1 MGWIRTE
8 KKPPDGREATEF
20 KRSRHFLPLAALRR
34 TIALFRLL
42 RRWISRREWT
52 VRLLGLEVF
61 PAKPDAA
68 GVILLQI
75 DGLPRKQ
82 LERALARGKMP
93 FVRKLWKAGDH
104 RLESFYSGVPST
116 TPAVQAELFFGVRTA
131 VPAFAFRDSETGQ
144 TIEMI
149 QFSAAAKIEQA
160 CQTDGRGLL
169 EGGSAYCNIYAGG
182 ASEPHF
188 CASAMGA
195 RELLGHAGPG
205 RVILVALWNSMAV
218 IRSLGLLAAEFVVAI
233 SDFFRGILDGRS
245 VRAEFKLIPSRV
257 IVAVLI
263 RELIAIGVEADA
275 TRGLPIIHANFLGY
289 DEQSHGRG
297 PHSGMAHW
305 SLRQIDGAIA
315 RIVRAARAS
324 HRRDYQIWLYSD
336 HGQQA
341 STPYQDAQG
350 RTLEQVVHEFFE
362 HDARNN
368 QSAAAGQQEP
378 SMQGVRSQR
387 AGWLGG
393 SWAKRL
399 AELEET
405 LSATDRETAIERPTV
420 VAKGPLGHIYLPPGC
435 DADSKRRLAA
445 RLASEAHVPWVF
457 MPRESAGVQAWH
469 RESTYQLPEDAEAV
483 FGKSHP
489 FLPELPEDFERVCR
503 HRDAGDLIVSG
514 WHTDGS
520 TVTFVCE
527 FGSHGGPGLDETG
540 GFVMIPSEVR
550 MPASVPFAYWR
561 PSRLRQA
568 VLRAIDPEQARIEF
582 VESVQH
588 DHRIASLSASQTV
601 SLRVMTYNVH
611 SCFGTDGRLS
621 LARIARMIASCN
633 PDLVALQEVDVGR
646 MATGQVD
653 QAARLARE
661 LEMDYTFHP
670 SVVSG
675 SECYGNAILS
685 RVPIRVRRAGLLPV
699 LAGAPQWEPRGVVWV
714 TVETEEFRLQL
725 FATHLG
731 LNRRERQLQVASLLG
746 PDWLSHPE
754 CDGPVVLCGD
764 FNAHSTALIYRQ
776 LTARFRDA
784 QTAVANQRPRNTW
797 FSHYPLLRLDH
808 LFVSPE
814 LVVRSVQVPDTYL
827 ARVASDHRP
836 VIVDLEIN
844 ADAFQCGTSDPQA
857 GPADI
862 ENKPE

>member
-1 MGWIRTE
+1 MGWIRTK
-8 KKPPDGREATEF
+8 KKPPDAGEATKF
-20 KRSRHFLPLAALRR
+20 NRPRHSFPLAAVRR
-34 TIALFRLL
+34 TLAVFRLL

-61 PAKPDAA
+61 PAKPDTA

-75 DGLPRKQ
+75 DGLAQKQ
-82 LERALARGKMP
+82 FERALARGKMP
-93 FVRKLWKAGDH
+93 FVRRLWSAGDY

-116 TPAVQAELFFGVRTA
+116 TPAVQAELFFGIRTA

-144 TIEMI
+144 TIEML

-160 CQTDGRGLL
+160 CQNDRRGLL
-169 EGGSAYCNIYAGG
+169 EGGSAYCNIYRGG

-205 RVILVALWNSMAV
+205 RLILVAIWNSMAV

-233 SDFFRGILDGRS
+233 SDFFRGILDGRD
-245 VRAEFKLIPSRV
+245 VWAEFKLIPSRV

-341 STPYQDAQG
+341 STPYKDPQG
-350 RTLEQVVHEFFE
+350 RTLEQVVHEFFD
-362 HDARNN
+362 HDWRNN
-368 QSAAAGQQEP
+368 QLARDDPKEP
-378 SMQGVRSQR
+378 STQGIQSQR

-393 SWAKRL
+393 AWAKRL

-435 DADSKRRLAA
+435 TPETKRRLAA
-445 RLASEAHVPWVF
+445 RLASEAQVPWVF
-457 MPRESAGVQAWH
+457 MPHEEAGVQAWH
-469 RESTYQLPEDAEAV
+469 RDSTYRLPEDAEAV

-503 HRDAGDLIVSG
+503 HRDAGDLIISG
-514 WHTDGS
+514 WDTDGS

-527 FGSHGGPGLDETG
+527 FGSHGGPGPDETG
-540 GFVMIPSEVR
+540 GFVLIPSEVR
-550 MPASVPFAYWR
+550 MPAYVPFAYWR

-568 VLRAIDPEQARIEF
+568 VLRTVAPEQAKVECA
-582 VESVQH
+582 ESVPH
-588 DHRIASLSASQTV
+588 DHRTASVSVRKPV

-621 LARIARMIASCN
+621 LARVARMIASCN

-646 MATGQVD
+646 VATGEMD
-653 QAARLARE
+653 QAAGLARE

-685 RVPIRVRRAGLLPV
+685 RIPIRVRRAGLLPV

-731 LNRRERQLQVASLLG
+731 LNRRERQLQVAALLG
-746 PDWLSHPE
+746 PDWLSHSE
-754 CDGPVVLCGD
+754 CEGPIVLCGD
-764 FNAHSTALIYRQ
+764 FNAHSTSLVYRQ
-776 LTARFRDA
+776 LTARFLDA
-784 QTAVANQRPRNTW
+784 QTAVAGQRPRNTW
-797 FSHYPLLRLDH
+797 FSRYPLLRLDY

-814 LVVRSVQVPDTYL
+814 LVVRSAQVPDTYL

-836 VIVDLEIN
+836 VIVDLEITPEARN
-844 ADAFQCGTSDPQA
+844 AEC
-857 GPADI
+857 
-862 ENKPE
+862 